1 MSKSRFALLKIG
13 LINLLY
19 WDFNDYLDFE
29 VLNYDSERDS
39 DRVTFLLIGILYCFN
54 DTIVCISSELWFI
67 FFTSTV
73 NVVFLGLSDFISQSE
88 WRLISV
94 TGSSILCNS
103 KRGLS
108 NDLLFYLT
116 FTSDSFGDNWDICGL
131 PTKLRHLFTVP
142 MEFAWLEGLAILNFW
157 QLSSNFFIS
166 GCYLNL
172 FLPDRIMS
180 GCFCNCFMLGGFLIV
195 EKNCYFGFKLLIV
208 LLKS

>member
-39 DRVTFLLIGILYCFN
+39 DRVTFRLIGILYCFN

-88 WRLISV
+88 
-94 TGSSILCNS
+94 
-103 KRGLS
+103 
-108 NDLLFYLT
+108 
-116 FTSDSFGDNWDICGL
+116 
-131 PTKLRHLFTVP
+131 
-142 MEFAWLEGLAILNFW
+142 
-157 QLSSNFFIS
+157 
-166 GCYLNL
+166 
-172 FLPDRIMS
+172 
-180 GCFCNCFMLGGFLIV
+180 
-195 EKNCYFGFKLLIV
+195 
-208 LLKS
+208 